1 MTMACSAAVLDR
13 DGMLC
18 NNAASFSLLTAHAAL
33 PFEFEHAPHVVA
45 IPMVLMV
52 VRTTV
57 LIRVLMKTRA
67 ARLKRRERSVRLC
80 CICNK
85 VDSHGLIYFI
95 CSDKVLFR
103 VGGLPSRSF
112 MFGARRALLQR
123 RGLGMDAT
131 GTPRALLQ
139 GRFA

>member
-1 MTMACSAAVLDR
+1 MACSAAVPHR
-13 DGMLC
+13 FLC
-18 NNAASFSLLTAHAAL
+18 SLPMCKAAPERWHCDSEAAAL

-45 IPMVLMV
+45 IPVVLMV

-85 VDSHGLIYFI
+85 VDSHGLI
-95 CSDKVLFR
+95 
-103 VGGLPSRSF
+103 
-112 MFGARRALLQR
+112 
-123 RGLGMDAT
+123 
-131 GTPRALLQ
+131 
-139 GRFA
+139 